1 MKIVVGGQIDKE
13 NVAEIIKK
21 YIPEAE
27 IIIKSDIDAAMD
39 VKMGNVDYYFGACNT
54 GGGGALAMAIAI
66 AGADKCATLAMP
78 GNILEEEKIK
88 DEVKAGK
95 VAFGFTPQSAE
106 QVIKIVARRR
116 GTPRTL
122 VLS

>member
-27 IIIKSDIDAAMD
+27 ITIKSDIDAAID

-54 GGGGALAMAIAI
+54 GGGGALAMVIAI

-78 GNILEEEKIK
+78 GNILEEEKIR

-106 QVIKIVARRR
+106 QIIKIVAEYIK
-116 GTPRTL
+116 
-122 VLS
+122 

>member
-54 GGGGALAMAIAI
+54 GGGGALAMVIAI

-78 GNILEEEKIK
+78 GNILEKEKIR

-106 QVIKIVARRR
+106 QVIKIVAEYIK
-116 GTPRTL
+116 
-122 VLS
+122 

>member
-27 IIIKSDIDAAMD
+27 ITIKSDIDAAMD
-39 VKMGNVDYYFGACNT
+39 IKLGNVDYYFGACNT

-66 AGADKCATLAMP
+66 AGADQCATLAMP
-78 GNILEEEKIK
+78 GNILEKEKIR

-106 QVIKIVARRR
+106 QVIKIVAEYIK
-116 GTPRTL
+116 
-122 VLS
+122 

>member
-27 IIIKSDIDAAMD
+27 ITIKSDIDAAMD

-78 GNILEEEKIK
+78 GNILEEEKIR

-95 VAFGFTPQSAE
+95 VAFGVTPQSAE
-106 QVIKIVARRR
+106 QVIKIVAEYIK
-116 GTPRTL
+116 
-122 VLS
+122 